1 MMQGA
6 QLYATTQVQ
15 TASSVQVVVLLYD
28 GVIQS
33 LKLAQEGIQTNNLRD
48 KARFLDRALAV
59 VNELSASLDMEQGGA
74 VATDLRRLYEYVQH
88 ELTQANLHHDST
100 RLNSPIR
107 CLGVVREAWVELAR
121 QGSMA
126 QAVGV

>member
-6 QLYATTQVQ
+6 QQYAKTQVQ

-33 LKLAQEGIQTNNLRD
+33 MKLAQEGIVTNNMKD

-59 VNELSASLDMEQGGA
+59 VNELSASLDMERGGS

-88 ELTQANLHHDST
+88 ELTQANLHHDSV

-107 CLGVVREAWVELAR
+107 CLGVVREAWVELAQ
-121 QGSMA
+121 QGSMP

>member
-1 MMQGA
+1 MQGA
-6 QLYATTQVQ
+6 QLYAKTQVQ

-33 LKLAQEGIQTNNLRD
+33 LKLAQEGIEVNNMKD
-48 KARFLDRALAV
+48 KARFLDRALSV

-74 VATDLRRLYEYVQH
+74 IATDLRRLYEYVQY
-88 ELTQANLHHDST
+88 ELTQSNLHHDSA
-100 RLNSPIR
+100 RLNGPIR

>member
-6 QLYATTQVQ
+6 QLYAKTQVQ

-33 LKLAQEGIQTNNLRD
+33 LKLAQEGIQTNNMKD

-59 VNELSASLDMEQGGA
+59 VNELSAALDMEQGGA
-74 VATDLRRLYEYVQH
+74 IAADLRRLYEYVQH
-88 ELTQANLHHDST
+88 EITQSNLHHDFR

-107 CLGVVREAWVELAR
+107 CMGVIREAWVELAR
-121 QGSMA
+121 QGVMPE
-126 QAVGV
+126 AVGV

>member
-1 MMQGA
+1 MQGA
-6 QLYATTQVQ
+6 QLYAKTQVQ

-33 LKLAQEGIQTNNLRD
+33 LKLAQEGIGSNNLQD
-48 KARFLDRALAV
+48 KARFLDRALSV

-74 VATDLRRLYEYVQH
+74 IATDLRRLYEYVQH
-88 ELTQANLHHDST
+88 DITQANLHHDAT
-100 RLNSPIR
+100 RLNGPIR

-121 QGSMA
+121 QGTMA

>member
-1 MMQGA
+1 MQGA
-6 QLYATTQVQ
+6 QLYAKTQVQ

-33 LKLAQEGIQTNNLRD
+33 LKLAQEGIGVNNMQD

-74 VATDLRRLYEYVQH
+74 IATDLRRLYEYVQY
-88 ELTQANLHHDST
+88 ELTQANLHHDSS
-100 RLNSPIR
+100 RLNGPIR
-107 CLGVVREAWVELAR
+107 CLGIVREAWVELAR

>member
-1 MMQGA
+1 MIQGA
-6 QLYATTQVQ
+6 QLYAKTQVQ

-33 LKLAQEGIQTNNLRD
+33 LKLGQEGIRTDNRQD

-59 VNELSASLDMEQGGA
+59 VNELSASLDMEKGGA
-74 VATDLRRLYEYVQH
+74 IATDLRRLYEYVQY
-88 ELTQANLHHDST
+88 ELTQANLHHDAT
-100 RLNSPIR
+100 RLNGPIR

-121 QGSMA
+121 QGAMA
-126 QAVGV
+126 EAVGV

>member
-1 MMQGA
+1 MQGA
-6 QLYATTQVQ
+6 QLYAKTQVQ

-33 LKLAQEGIQTNNLRD
+33 LKLAQEGIGKNNIQD

-59 VNELSASLDMEQGGA
+59 VNELSASLDMKQGGSI
-74 VATDLRRLYEYVQH
+74 ATDLRRLYEYAQY
-88 ELTQANLHHDST
+88 EITQANLHHDSS
-100 RLNSPIR
+100 RLNGPIR

-126 QAVGV
+126 QAVGA

>member
-6 QLYATTQVQ
+6 QQYAKTQVQ

-33 LKLAQEGIQTNNLRD
+33 LKLAQDGIQMNNSQD

-59 VNELSASLDMEQGGA
+59 VNELSASLDMEQGGT
-74 VATDLRRLYEYVQH
+74 VAKDLRRLYEYVQH
-88 ELTQANLHHDST
+88 ELTQANLHHDAT
-100 RLNSPIR
+100 RLSSPIR

-121 QGSMA
+121 QGAMA